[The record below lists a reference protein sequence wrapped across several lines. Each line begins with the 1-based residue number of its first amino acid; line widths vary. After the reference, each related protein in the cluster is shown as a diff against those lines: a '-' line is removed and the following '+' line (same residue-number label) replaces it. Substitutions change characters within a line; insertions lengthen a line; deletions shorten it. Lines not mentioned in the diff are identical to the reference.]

1 MSYNRQSNHNNYH
14 GNNNNSNN
22 YNNNNNNNNQYQQQ
36 RNEPRERIVYDGKRM
51 RKAITRR
58 VIDNCTGVLQG
69 RESSFIAGAPHRSS
83 FLSLLQP
90 NPSNII
96 NLIPPH
102 LYGNSSWPANAVCC
116 KFIHLSL
123 NKQRCPVNAVRWIPD
138 GKRLLTGSST
148 GEFTLWNGSTFNF
161 ESLLQAHDSAIRA
174 MSWSHSGNFLI
185 TGDHAGVIQV
195 WQPSL
200 NKLKVLSGIHKEPVR
215 QVCWSPNDS
224 KFASASDDGTCR
236 IWDFAQMKEERSLE
250 GHGWDVKSIAW
261 HPWKALLASGSKD
274 NLVKLWDPR
283 TGLNCSTIHGH
294 KSSILDCKFNRNG
307 NWILTS
313 SKEQV
318 VKLYDLRMMKE
329 LQSFRSHK
337 KEVNCIAWHPCH
349 EGLFASG
356 GAEGAIHFHLASG
369 SPSIDDSS
377 FSSSSIFDMS
387 STQLS
392 SSTTSSQSSSQS
404 IDPSAPIGSLEGAH
418 DGIIWSLDWHP
429 LGTILASGSA
439 DCSTRFWTRHRP
451 GDTLQ
456 DRFQLGK
463 AQADSLGL
471 KDTLQQVTESAAVAN
486 QAKQLQ
492 MEQMRSIK

>member
-1 MSYNRQSNHNNYH
+1 MSFNRQNQNSHNSYNNNGYSS
-14 GNNNNSNN
+14 NNSNN
-22 YNNNNNNNNQYQQQ
+22 GYSNNQHNQQPRSEQ
-36 RNEPRERIVYDGKRM
+36 RERVVYDGKRM

-69 RESSFIAGAPHRSS
+69 REASYVAGAPHRSS
-83 FLSLLQP
+83 FQSLLQP

-102 LYGNSSWPANAVCC
+102 LYGNSSWPLNAVCC

-148 GEFTLWNGSTFNF
+148 GEFTLWNGNTFNF

-215 QVCWSPNDS
+215 QVCWSPTDS

-274 NLVKLWDPR
+274 NLLKLWDPR
-283 TGLNCSTIHGH
+283 TGLNTSTIHGH
-294 KSSILDCKFNRNG
+294 KSSILDVKFNRNG

-318 VKLYDLRMMKE
+318 VKLYDIRMMKE
-329 LQSFRSHK
+329 LETFRSHK

-356 GAEGAIHFHLASG
+356 GAEGAIHFHVVQGTS
-369 SPSIDDSS
+369 SPSDSS
-377 FSSSSIFDMS
+377 AFYDSSSH
-387 STQLS
+387 S
-392 SSTTSSQSSSQS
+392 SST
-404 IDPSAPIGSLEGAH
+404 IEDPSAPVGSLEGAH

-463 AQADSLGL
+463 AQADALGL
-471 KDTLQQVTESAAVAN
+471 KDTLQHVTESAAVAN

-492 MEQMRSIK
+492 MEQMRSTVSK